1 MGPSRQVREGRPGPR
16 THSPVPRVRAT
27 GFHSPRLP
35 LAAAVAAQKTPL
47 WATHAP
53 QPPAGRRLLHRVT
66 AAAPGPRPAPPPA
79 PPHTR
84 RRTGGWGGQGAV
96 VGFLPGGRT
105 WRGPPRH
112 GLLRHPQEAPSQGR
126 RGAAPGPLKCLVG
139 VLLRRRRLSQP
150 QQHGGSGHTE
160 RAPDPEPG
168 RKRGRARTLG
178 PSALGREKR
187 AGPSRVGRGGA

>member
-1 MGPSRQVREGRPGPR
+1 M
-16 THSPVPRVRAT
+16 
-27 GFHSPRLP
+27 
-35 LAAAVAAQKTPL
+35 
-47 WATHAP
+47 
-53 QPPAGRRLLHRVT
+53 
-66 AAAPGPRPAPPPA
+66 
-79 PPHTR
+79 
-84 RRTGGWGGQGAV
+84 

-187 AGPSRVGRGGA
+187 AGPSRVGRGGGLNRWSRPVRGGASDLGMPAVNVKLMEKPSGEGGTNRWKKGEHEKSKVILQVFKRHLFLLYICE